1 MKKKTPIFDN
11 FTEAYLA
18 VNGIEEYTL
27 HYTAA
32 PELPVLLF
40 VHGGPGS
47 SEAYFAYVMEE
58 IFSDLCTVVHYD
70 QRGTG
75 KTFMRNPGAIP
86 DLDNLMEDLDET
98 VEALKTQYQKE
109 KLYILGH
116 SWGTVLGS
124 LYALRHPEN
133 VAAYI
138 GVGQLVDVMENEQA
152 GYDALKHAVIRSG
165 NSRDIQK
172 LRRIGPYPVRP
183 FDATMVQKLS
193 KIGGLKQ
200 KYFPDGKASTIL
212 KSMLKSPIFKP
223 SDTVGMLQSVRLNN
237 ALLASV
243 GDFTLYDYSHD
254 YQVPVYYIT
263 GDRDMTTPASV
274 SEKYLDTLTA
284 PAKKEFRIKD
294 AGHMPMFDNPQTFK
308 EAMTEIIRRPLG
320 Q

>member
-172 LRRIGPYPVRP
+172 LRRIGPYPGRP
-183 FDATMVQKLS
+183 FDDAMLRKMMKVRSLS
-193 KIGGLKQ
+193 E
-200 KYFPDGKASTIL
+200 KYFPDGKTSAVI
-212 KSMLKSPIFKP
+212 KSALKSPIFKP
-223 SDTVGMLQSVRLNN
+223 SDILSLLQSRKIN
-237 ALLASV
+237 ADLLSAV
-243 GDFTLYDYSHD
+243 CNFTLYDYSHD

-263 GDRDMTTPASV
+263 GDRDMVTPASV

-294 AGHMPMFDNPQTFK
+294 AGHTPMFDNPQAFK
-308 EAMTEIIRRPLG
+308 DAMTEIIRRPLG